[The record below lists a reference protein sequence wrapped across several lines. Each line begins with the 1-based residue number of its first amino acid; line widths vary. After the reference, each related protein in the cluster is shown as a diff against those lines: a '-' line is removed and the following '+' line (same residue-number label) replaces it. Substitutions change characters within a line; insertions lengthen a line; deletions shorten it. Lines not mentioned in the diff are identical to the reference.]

1 MASMAD
7 IRTNVN
13 ARVDVKTEV
22 AHDDILSADHTHDN
36 LILAL
41 DRITAPPEK
50 AGLGHKLFLSAVHCD
65 HDDDSNLGPHGHHP
79 GNAPG
84 WAVDIAEVDGVDV
97 GDNHE
102 TRQLIRDLLACEKVT
117 KVGTMTALFQRAD
130 LQQAAN
136 EAGKL
141 LFEDVGTGPHV
152 HFQSSEFV

>member
-1 MASMAD
+1 MPSMAD

-13 ARVDVKTEV
+13 ARVDVKHDV
-22 AHDDILSADHTHDN
+22 ARDDILSADHTHDN

-41 DRITAPPEK
+41 DRITAPAEK
-50 AGLGHKLFLSAVHCD
+50 DGLEHKLFLTAVHCD
-65 HDDDSNLGPHGHHP
+65 HDDDSDRGPHGHRP
-79 GNAPG
+79 GDAPG
-84 WAVDIAEVDGVDV
+84 WAVDIGTVDDVDV

-102 TRQLIRDLLACEKVT
+102 TRQLIRDLLACDKVT
-117 KVGTMTALFQRAD
+117 KVGTMTVLFQRAD

-141 LFEDVGTGPHV
+141 LFEDVGTAPHV